1 MEQINELTWHM
12 TKAKKL
18 NFDAA
23 WTDLQMHEEQQI
35 FG

>member
-1 MEQINELTWHM
+1 MEQIKEVTWHM

-23 WTDLQMHEEQQI
+23 WIDLQIHEEQQG